1 MKAMFLISDYTY
13 AQEIRDILMRE
24 NVPCRF
30 LIHGHG
36 AADSAMLDYL
46 GLGDNQKIAAISFVA
61 DKAVIDLY
69 RVFNDMLSFNKAG
82 SGIAFTVPISGASGA
97 AFALNGTT
105 SETEGKSEMSEPKY
119 ELILTIVNRGG
130 FDVVK
135 KAAKDAGAR
144 GGTMLHGLGLGGEE
158 ASKFLGIS
166 IQPEKDVILIVVE
179 RENRDQVM
187 QSILNEAGLMTENR
201 GICFS
206 LPVDSALGL
215 ASNKDISEIIDGIPA
230 EKQESE
236 VSPHEEKQGE

>member
-1 MKAMFLISDYTY
+1 
-13 AQEIRDILMRE
+13 
-24 NVPCRF
+24 
-30 LIHGHG
+30 
-36 AADSAMLDYL
+36 
-46 GLGDNQKIAAISFVA
+46 
-61 DKAVIDLY
+61 
-69 RVFNDMLSFNKAG
+69 
-82 SGIAFTVPISGASGA
+82 
-97 AFALNGTT
+97 
-105 SETEGKSEMSEPKY
+105 MSEPKY